1 MVLHIILIKGYFVN
15 SFLEKNQKIKEIHIL
30 NGILI
35 IGCEFMNIDCIKGV
49 GPSII
54 KKFEKIGI
62 NTIDELV
69 SYYPF
74 RYEIIKRSNI
84 DELEND
90 DKIIIDGVIET
101 NPNVFYFNRRLDKM
115 SSKLNT
121 GKYLLNVVIFNRGFL
136 KQTLKISTKVII
148 IGKYDKKHNTIVA
161 SEIRLGLIPEVPTIE
176 PIYHSTSGLSS
187 KQISTIIKKALKYD
201 FNVVNYIPNRFLEKY
216 KLLDKKNSIFKV
228 HNPNNIYELK
238 SALNTLKYEEL
249 FLFMIKMNSLKL
261 SKRNKAETGIRYEWY
276 ALQRWGSNY
285 SDDFNKQK
293 IIYPNMTKYLPFYL
307 DNNNFYVNQKC
318 FIITGRHLGYLT
330 AFLNSKLFKYC
341 FRDSFPQLQGGTREL
356 SKIFFEKIKIKM
368 ISDSL
373 NEIFESKV
381 IKLQSSIAEAKDTT
395 AIELEIDEM
404 ILDLY
409 NLTEKEKNQ
418 IMSFSIL

>member
-1 MVLHIILIKGYFVN
+1 LHNDPNIKGASVKAEEEFKKQYPAVYN
-15 SFLEKNQKIKEIHIL
+15 YLEGHKE
-30 NGILI
+30 
-35 IGCEFMNIDCIKGV
+35 
-49 GPSII
+49 
-54 KKFEKIGI
+54 
-62 NTIDELV
+62 
-69 SYYPF
+69 
-74 RYEIIKRSNI
+74 
-84 DELEND
+84 
-90 DKIIIDGVIET
+90 
-101 NPNVFYFNRRLDKM
+101 
-115 SSKLNT
+115 
-121 GKYLLNVVIFNRGFL
+121 
-136 KQTLKISTKVII
+136 
-148 IGKYDKKHNTIVA
+148 
-161 SEIRLGLIPEVPTIE
+161 
-176 PIYHSTSGLSS
+176 
-187 KQISTIIKKALKYD
+187 
-201 FNVVNYIPNRFLEKY
+201 
-216 KLLDKKNSIFKV
+216 
-228 HNPNNIYELK
+228 
-238 SALNTLKYEEL
+238 
-249 FLFMIKMNSLKL
+249 KL

-285 SDDFNKQK
+285 SEELIRPILRGKDIKRYSYEFAQLWVIYVPCGYTNNHKGNSDPETWFKKTHPSIYSYLINTEMELSKNRSKKSKGLYKRDDQGDYWWELRSCKYLDDFNKQK

>member
-1 MVLHIILIKGYFVN
+1 
-15 SFLEKNQKIKEIHIL
+15 
-30 NGILI
+30 
-35 IGCEFMNIDCIKGV
+35 MNIDCIKGV

-115 SSKLNT
+115 SFKLNT

-261 SKRNKAETGIRYEWY
+261 SKRNK
-276 ALQRWGSNY
+276 
-285 SDDFNKQK
+285 
-293 IIYPNMTKYLPFYL
+293 TK
-307 DNNNFYVNQKC
+307 
-318 FIITGRHLGYLT
+318 
-330 AFLNSKLFKYC
+330 
-341 FRDSFPQLQGGTREL
+341 
-356 SKIFFEKIKIKM
+356 
-368 ISDSL
+368 
-373 NEIFESKV
+373 
-381 IKLQSSIAEAKDTT
+381 
-395 AIELEIDEM
+395 
-404 ILDLY
+404 
-409 NLTEKEKNQ
+409 
-418 IMSFSIL
+418 